1 MTQEILE
8 KASDLYHDI
17 KILDEI
23 QEHQTKQHWV
33 GFRVPNGSL
42 ENNLDDFY
50 SDEINK
56 AFKEFVS
63 TQLER
68 AEKLLEE
75 L

>member
-1 MTQEILE
+1 MTQETLE
-8 KASDLYHDI
+8 KANDLNHDI

-23 QEHQTKQHWV
+23 KDHQTKQHWV
-33 GFRVPNGSL
+33 GFRVPYGSS
-42 ENNLDDFY
+42 EEKLDDFY
-50 SDEINK
+50 SEEINN

-68 AEKLLEE
+68 AEKLLYE